1 MRPCGGVFPTVVNKH
16 LPPVKACLQL
26 LIVGF
31 LLPGICPNLPAMAGS
46 RWAQIRGGG
55 LVAMLLLWQLC
66 GLAQAPNWQLSASQQ
81 VLKMGGQLRITYQLQ
96 QQRSEDFEA
105 PVFADW
111 RIVEEPAA
119 SNRQR
124 QTFSYVLEPLH
135 TGSCEVPAARVKL
148 KGKWYQ
154 SNRLVIEVLDN
165 TDADA
170 AADDFAFDAYV
181 LGPKEDPAEKIKQNL
196 YVKTGLSKARC
207 YEGESIVAEYKLYT
221 RVNIEADITRPASF
235 QGFRS
240 VELPRQS
247 MDNSPYQLE
256 KLNGKTFRVYLLR
269 RVQLIPLQ
277 SGRLTLGSMGMQAR
291 ISFVPAGSVGK
302 GNQPPPTAAQVSM
315 VRQALLSEP
324 ATVEVLPL
332 PPLPGAD
339 SSSSIPVGQFS
350 QQCQLLADSGGA
362 PLLTIAYSGSGHWPS
377 LPTPQV
383 QWPAGI
389 TAFEPTLE
397 DKLDSQAVPI
407 SGQRVYGFRFSAD
420 TAISGEVLI
429 KGLRYFD
436 ADSGMYRQ
444 LPDTVL
450 HLKMAAPRPLA
461 AAALAADAP
470 MPTTEWFTR
479 YAPLLAL
486 AVAGS
491 MLLVLLLRRSMSR
504 RRRHLPRTE
513 PAPDIATNEAAAPVW
528 QTAGAAHSS
537 KPAVPLAAA
546 SNLRATGHEMATAPP
561 TSAKEIAA
569 QQRQALLQLL
579 EARQWWQPAGGPT
592 ERAVKQLPAPLL
604 QQIQHWLQQCQLA
617 CYSPLQQQADWDQLT
632 QEYNALMQA
641 LATV

>member
-1 MRPCGGVFPTVVNKH
+1 
-16 LPPVKACLQL
+16 
-26 LIVGF
+26 
-31 LLPGICPNLPAMAGS
+31 MAGS
-46 RWAQIRGGG
+46 RWEQIRGGG
-55 LVAMLLLWQLC
+55 LVVVLLLCQLC

-81 VLKMGGQLRITYQLQ
+81 VLKMGGQLHITYQLQ

-119 SNRQR
+119 NSRQR

-181 LGPKEDPAEKIKQNL
+181 LGPKEDPADKIKQNL
-196 YVKTGLSKARC
+196 YVKTVLSKTRC

-247 MDNSPYQLE
+247 FVNSPYQLE

-277 SGRLTLGSMGMQAR
+277 SGRLTLGSMGLQAR
-291 ISFVPAGSVGK
+291 ISFVPAGSVGQ
-302 GNQPPPTAAQVSM
+302 GNQPPPTAAQVSI
-315 VRQALLSEP
+315 VRQTLLSEP
-324 ATVEVLPL
+324 AMVEVVPL

-339 SSSSIPVGQFS
+339 SSSSVPVGQFS

-420 TAISGEVLI
+420 TAISSEVLI

-436 ADSGMYRQ
+436 ADSGVYRQ

-450 HLKMAAPRPLA
+450 HLEMAAPRPLSA
-461 AAALAADAP
+461 SALAADAP
-470 MPTTEWFTR
+470 LPATEWFTR

-504 RRRHLPRTE
+504 RRRRPPAA
-513 PAPDIATNEAAAPVW
+513 PAPEVPTNDATAPVW
-528 QTAGAAHSS
+528 QTAGTAHRG
-537 KPAVPLAAA
+537 KPAAPL
-546 SNLRATGHEMATAPP
+546 ATGHSMLAAGYEMTTPA
-561 TSAKEIAA
+561 SAKEIAA

-592 ERAVKQLPAPLL
+592 ELAVQQLPAPLL

-632 QEYNALMQA
+632 QEYNTLMQA
-641 LATV
+641 LAKV